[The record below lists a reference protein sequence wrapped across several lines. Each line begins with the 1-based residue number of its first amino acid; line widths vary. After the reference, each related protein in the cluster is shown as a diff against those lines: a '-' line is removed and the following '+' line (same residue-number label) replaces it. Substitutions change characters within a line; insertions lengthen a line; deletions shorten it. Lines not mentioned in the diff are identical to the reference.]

1 MKFSLYSSIFTSVFL
16 RIIFTIILGN
26 MLHLGVIGVTIAMI
40 SDWIVKAILDVIRV
54 GSGRWRE
61 KRVI

>member
-1 MKFSLYSSIFTSVFL
+1 
-16 RIIFTIILGN
+16 